1 MPELWKRNTRRSIY
15 TDPPT
20 EESNRGMPEL
30 RLCGSGVRSENMA
43 INDRLK
49 PVAELLETNRQKI
62 ELMISY
68 GMASDLAIQK
78 RKKELY
84 DEVMKAKEKAFKD
97 ELADLEGEIRKIED
111 SYREPKKDPTTKL
124 LEFEQIKAKIR
135 STPSKELKKLTHKFQ
150 NTGAIPG
157 IPWER
162 PDHVDVLIAE
172 LRNRGLDEEADLT
185 WDYAYNK
192 LKVDRPWENN
202 PLYKQLKS
210 QHNKVSVLAGFKDM
224 LKYLDGTNNAVY
236 ISETLKYKGG

>member
-1 MPELWKRNTRRSIY
+1 
-15 TDPPT
+15 
-20 EESNRGMPEL
+20 
-30 RLCGSGVRSENMA
+30 MA

-49 PVAELLETNRQKI
+49 PVMELLETNRQKI
-62 ELMISY
+62 DLMISH
-68 GMASDLAIQK
+68 GMASDLAIER

-84 DEVMKAKEKAFKD
+84 DEVMAAKEKAFKD
-97 ELADLEGEIRKIED
+97 ELAELSGEIRKIED

-135 STPSKELKKLTHKFQ
+135 STPSKELKELTHTFQ

-162 PDHVDVLIAE
+162 PDHVDVLVSE

-236 ISETLKYKGG
+236 ISETLKYKG

>member
-1 MPELWKRNTRRSIY
+1 VEKKYPWLH
-15 TDPPT
+15 DP
-20 EESNRGMPEL
+20 GL
-30 RLCGSGVRSENMA
+30 RSENMA

-49 PVAELLETNRQKI
+49 PVMELLETNRQKI
-62 ELMISY
+62 DLMISH

-84 DEVMKAKEKAFKD
+84 DEVMAAKEKAFKD

-135 STPSKELKKLTHKFQ
+135 STPSKELKELTHKFQ

-162 PDHVDVLIAE
+162 PDHVDVLVAE

-236 ISETLKYKGG
+236 ISETLKYKEE

>member
-84 DEVMKAKEKAFKD
+84 DEVMTAKENAFKE

-135 STPSKELKKLTHKFQ
+135 STPSKELKELTHKFQ

-157 IPWER
+157 ILWER

-224 LKYLDGTNNAVY
+224 LKFLDGTNNAVY

>member
-135 STPSKELKKLTHKFQ
+135 STPSKELKELTHKFQ

-157 IPWER
+157 ILWER
-162 PDHVDVLIAE
+162 PDHVDVLVAE
-172 LRNRGLDEEADLT
+172 LRNRGLDEEADIT

-202 PLYKQLKS
+202 PLYKELKS

-224 LKYLDGTNNAVY
+224 LKYLDGTTNAVY
-236 ISETLKYKGG
+236 ISETLKYKEE

>member
-1 MPELWKRNTRRSIY
+1 
-15 TDPPT
+15 
-20 EESNRGMPEL
+20 
-30 RLCGSGVRSENMA
+30 MA

-49 PVAELLETNRQKI
+49 PVMELLETSKQKI
-62 ELMISY
+62 DLIISH
-68 GMASDLAIQK
+68 GMASDLAIEK

-84 DEVMKAKEKAFKD
+84 DEVMTAKENAFKE
-97 ELADLEGEIRKIED
+97 ELADLEGEIRKIKD

-135 STPSKELKKLTHKFQ
+135 STPSKELKELTHTFQ
-150 NTGAIPG
+150 TTGAIPG

-162 PDHVDVLIAE
+162 PDHVDVLVAE

-202 PLYKQLKS
+202 PLYKQLKA
-210 QHNKVSVLAGFKDM
+210 QHNKVSVLSGFKDM

>member
-1 MPELWKRNTRRSIY
+1 
-15 TDPPT
+15 
-20 EESNRGMPEL
+20 
-30 RLCGSGVRSENMA
+30 MA

-62 ELMISY
+62 DLMISH

-84 DEVMKAKEKAFKD
+84 DEVMAAKEKAFKD

-135 STPSKELKKLTHKFQ
+135 STPSKELKELTHKFQ

-162 PDHVDVLIAE
+162 PDHVDVLVAE

-185 WDYAYNK
+185 WDHAYNK

-210 QHNKVSVLAGFKDM
+210 QHNKVSVLAGFNDM
-224 LKYLDGTNNAVY
+224 LKFLDGTNNAVY